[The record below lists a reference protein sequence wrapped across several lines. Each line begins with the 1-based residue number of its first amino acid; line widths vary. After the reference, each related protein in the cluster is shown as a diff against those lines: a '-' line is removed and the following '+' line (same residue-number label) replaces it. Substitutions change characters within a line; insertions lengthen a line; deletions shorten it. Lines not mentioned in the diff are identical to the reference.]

1 MHQSVLAKEL
11 IEHLEIKPDDIVI
24 DATINGGGHALQ
36 VAEKLNKNGTF
47 IGFDLDRNAIEAS
60 KEKLKETKRKKIFIN
75 DNFRNLKAKLQEK
88 RINSFNKIYF
98 DLGFSSNQLENPKR
112 GLSYKEDGPLT
123 MTLEE
128 NPEDDKLTAHEI
140 VNNWEEENIAD
151 IIYGYGGERS
161 ARKIAKA
168 IVEKRKEK
176 EIKTTKEL
184 TEIIENSLPEIP
196 HLRKVHPARKTF
208 QALRITVNDELGALR
223 EVLPQ
228 AMNLLEKNGIIAVIS
243 FHELEDRIVKNFFK
257 NLKQN
262 NLGEI
267 KTKKPITPSGEESK
281 NNPRAR
287 SAKLRVFKKFGSAT
301 TEYQKEI

>member
-88 RINSFNKIYF
+88 RINYFNKIYF

-267 KTKKPITPSGEESK
+267 KTKKPITPSDEESK